1 MSQPDIPTP
10 DPSDEAAD
18 AAAAHEA
25 DRPPTPDEE
34 RLADEAP
41 VHDPESVAR
50 HEREM
55 AERGASVQG
64 EGQITPT

>member
-1 MSQPDIPTP
+1 MSQPDI
-10 DPSDEAAD
+10 
-18 AAAAHEA
+18 
-25 DRPPTPDEE
+25 PTPDEE